1 MIRLKDVAKKA
12 GVSEATV
19 SLSLNNNKMVKDET
33 RERVKQIAKELG
45 YTPNSLARSL
55 VKQKS
60 GTIGLIV
67 PDIESAYY
75 GKLVRCIDEQVREA
89 GYSLLLAISDDK
101 PSIERKITQK
111 LISDRV
117 EGLFIVPVNQEN
129 TEITYLKQL
138 NQHGIPLVFVTANYP
153 DVEVPYVMVD
163 LEEGTYR
170 LVRYLLDLGH
180 RDIVFLGG
188 SPAVI
193 TTAYRLKGC
202 IRAYDERQLNWIPN
216 QFIECKRIN
225 YQQACEITEKLIRSG
240 RKMDAIITIN
250 DMMALGVTNS
260 LTRQNIRVPEDV
272 SVAGYDD
279 IIFSTISAI
288 PITTVRQD
296 IEQMSMQ
303 AVNLLMQGIQ
313 NNSQEKGGILIK
325 PELIIR
331 DSTGLRKSI
340 D

>member
-1 MIRLKDVAKKA
+1 MVRLKDVAKKA

-19 SLSLNNNKMVKDET
+19 SLSLNNNKMIKDET
-33 RERVKQIAKELG
+33 RQRVHKIAKELG

-89 GYSLLLAISDDK
+89 GYSLLLAISNDK

-117 EGLFIVPVNQEN
+117 EGLLIVPVNQEN

-138 NQHGIPLVFVTANYP
+138 NQYGIPLVFVTANYL
-153 DVEVPYVMVD
+153 DVEVPFVMVD
-163 LEEGTYR
+163 LEDGTYR

-193 TTAYRLKGC
+193 TTSYRLKGC
-202 IRAYDERQLNWIPN
+202 TRAYEERQLNWIPN
-216 QFIECKRIN
+216 QFIECNQIN
-225 YQQACEITEKLIRSG
+225 YQQAYEITEKLVRSG
-240 RKMDAIITIN
+240 RKIDAIITIN
-250 DMMALGVTNS
+250 DMMALGVSNS
-260 LTRQNIRVPEDV
+260 LTRQNIRIPEDI

-279 IIFSTISAI
+279 IIFSTIAAI

-303 AVNLLMQGIQ
+303 AVNLLMQGIR
-313 NNSQEKGGILIK
+313 NSNQEKGGILIK

-331 DSTGLRKSI
+331 ESTGLKKSSL
-340 D
+340 